1 MVAMLIIG
9 IEEYNLKMTI
19 KDENDIFISSMV
31 VVLTASAIYLDKMMS
46 YYKSRLNKR
55 SKQNKI

>member
-46 YYKSRLNKR
+46 NYKPSLNKR